1 MIDTTA
7 GSVDCIL
14 TYCRAT
20 LVDQTLLGGGTM
32 ARLASLNIGVRTC
45 NNIYKY
51 IAIFNNIY
59 QYLTIS
65 TYT

>member
-1 MIDTTA
+1 MTA

-45 NNIYKY
+45 NNTYQY
-51 IAIFNNIY
+51 ILISDNIY

>member
-1 MIDTTA
+1 MTDRTA

-32 ARLASLNIGVRTC
+32 ARLASLNIGVRTSI
-45 NNIYKY
+45 NIQ
-51 IAIFNNIY
+51 
-59 QYLTIS
+59 QYL
-65 TYT
+65 

>member
-1 MIDTTA
+1 MILTDSTA

-32 ARLASLNIGVRTC
+32 ARLASLNIGVRTST
-45 NNIYKY
+45 
-51 IAIFNNIY
+51 NIY
-59 QYLTIS
+59 QYLLIS
-65 TYT
+65 NNIY